1 MTWQRT
7 TDWWRAVRAAEAAI
21 DRDPGEGLPWEAGFA
36 ELFGDRDGLVLAL
49 RYRWSLLVEAQVD
62 PELPQH
68 EQERVWR
75 DLTTRHS
82 GLLRVL
88 DRYTEPERQRSHA

>member
-7 TDWWRAVRAAEAAI
+7 HDWWHAVRAAEAAI
-21 DRDPGEGLPWEAGFA
+21 ERDPGGGLPWEAGFA

-62 PELPQH
+62 PALPRH
-68 EQERVWR
+68 ERERVWR
-75 DLTTRHS
+75 DLTTRHA
-82 GLLRVL
+82 GLVRVL
-88 DRYTEPERQRSHA
+88 DRYTEPERHRSPA